1 MLGDKA
7 CNLERAASYID
18 RAAEQDAGLVL
29 FPEMYLTGY
38 LLQENTRELAET
50 VSGTSIKKK
59 EV

>member
-1 MLGDKA
+1 MLGDKV
-7 CNLERAASYID
+7 CNLERAASHID

-50 VSGTSIKKK
+50 VSGTSIKNK